1 MQQDYIFLAIRAA
14 AILTGSFVSG
24 DSDINMFNV
33 NPALRNQLNLLL
45 DFTVGSLT
53 SVDIKIQYSNDGS
66 DWYDETFET
75 ITGAVAAMVNGLYNF
90 TATGKYVLSLP
101 IKAAYIRV
109 QARGNGTATSSL
121 LKVGAVV
128 GTV

>member
-1 MQQDYIFLAIRAA
+1 MQQDYTFIGIRAA
-14 AILTGSFVSG
+14 AILTAAFVSG
-24 DSDINMFNV
+24 DVDITPFNL
-33 NPALRNQLNLLL
+33 NPALRNQVNLLL

-53 SVDIKIQYSNDGS
+53 SLDIKIQYSNDGT

-90 TATGKYVLSLP
+90 TASGKYVLSLP
-101 IKAAYIRV
+101 EKSAYVRV
-109 QARGNGTATSSL
+109 QARGNGTLTSSS
-121 LKVGAVV
+121 LKIGAVV